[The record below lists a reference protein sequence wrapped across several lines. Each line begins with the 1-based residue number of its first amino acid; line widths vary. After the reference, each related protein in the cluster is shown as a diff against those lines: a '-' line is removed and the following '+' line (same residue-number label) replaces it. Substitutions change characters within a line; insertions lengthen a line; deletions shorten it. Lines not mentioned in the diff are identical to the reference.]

1 MNDAWLARYLKGF
14 PVLSGSG
21 RFLCVR
27 SVSGGSVFPGTDT
40 VSVRLHSV
48 IRSVSSCA
56 LSIHD
61 GYNEYG
67 CQDNQRGHDRD
78 GGRGTGRQVL
88 AIAPAGVVCLVFLRH
103 GIGRVFAIQV
113 YPSSILRDFKLL
125 FHSLVSK
132 GVPRKVHLWRPSY
145 GRKSF
150 VGEGIGLD
158 AVVDLARVL
167 YRGQVHAVPRGTPS
181 GPIV

>member
-1 MNDAWLARYLKGF
+1 MNDAWLAILIKGF
-14 PVLSGSG
+14 PVLSGSD

-56 LSIHD
+56 LSIH
-61 GYNEYG
+61 YRNNEYG

-88 AIAPAGVVCLVFLRH
+88 ATAPAGVVGH
-103 GIGRVFAIQV
+103 GIGRFFKIQV
-113 YPSSILRDFKLL
+113 YPRSILRDFKLL
-125 FHSLVSK
+125 FHSLVST
-132 GVPRKVHLWRPSY
+132 GVPRKVHLWRPSC

-167 YRGQVHAVPRGTPS
+167 YRGQVHAVPIRTSS